1 MLLGYKVLFI
11 FGLGEVLTHLLD
23 RAFQKRL
30 CLYFISLLKLA
41 VLSAS
46 DLISSTSLRPV
57 PVGSGSFLG
66 GGSVDYALRKGPVQF
81 VPDLVST
88 LTLIYSCNPKPKHQ
102 IPNPRPQ
109 TLTLTLSLALIITC
123 GDSRCDFPHIS
134 LRVMFI
140 VMARTIVGLVG
151 V

>member
-1 MLLGYKVLFI
+1 MLVQ
-11 FGLGEVLTHLLD
+11 THLLA
-23 RAFQKRL
+23 RALQKHF
-30 CLYFISLLKLA
+30 CLYLALLLKLS
-41 VLSAS
+41 VLSAL
-46 DLISSTSLRPV
+46 DLTSSTSARPV
-57 PVGSGSFLG
+57 PVGSGSSLG
-66 GGSVDYALRKGPVQF
+66 GGSVDYALRKDPVQF

-102 IPNPRPQ
+102 IPNPRPR
-109 TLTLTLSLALIITC
+109 TLTLTLSLALVITC

-134 LRVMFI
+134 LIVMFI